1 MPNDKIEIPGLGTFV
16 PDYWESGELGCF
28 KQIIAFR
35 NSTPQLV
42 VYPTGEQPPTPDAQQ
57 ELRDRFQRFSAQVDE
72 ALSNF
77 PARLRQECRRY
88 EIPCDHL
95 SDRQILDELSWTNIN
110 LDPSGTIEC
119 YARLP
124 TVTTN
129 YDISFGF
136 NRQMSLYR
144 VQFDG

>member
-35 NSTPQLV
+35 NSAPELV
-42 VYPTGEQPPTPDAQQ
+42 VYPNGTKPPSLETQH
-57 ELRDRFQRFSAQVDE
+57 ELLDRFQRFSAQVEE
-72 ALSNF
+72 ALTNF
-77 PARLRQECRRY
+77 PTQLREECRLY
-88 EIPCDHL
+88 EIPCDHV
-95 SDRQILDELSWTNIN
+95 SDRQMLDELSWTNIK
-110 LDPSGTIEC
+110 LDPGGTIEC

-136 NRQMSLYR
+136 NRQMRLYR